1 MFCLLLMNQRLSLRA
16 LCNSWSMKMFSLNE
30 IDCRTSYEMVKAR
43 AYEALKHGSCNAH
56 GPLCG
61 TIVVHLRKNMSSK
74 QILHTTQ
81 RIRCN
86 GSLFSFV
93 CTILLSMWKNKH
105 TAHTNC
111 TLTLTLNFSIVFH
124 RRIATCDY
132 CQRTSCAVAS
142 YTIFSC
148 YLDHFCN
155 PLLLPSDFFLLVAVF
170 IA

>member
-1 MFCLLLMNQRLSLRA
+1 
-16 LCNSWSMKMFSLNE
+16 
-30 IDCRTSYEMVKAR
+30 
-43 AYEALKHGSCNAH
+43 
-56 GPLCG
+56 
-61 TIVVHLRKNMSSK
+61 MSSK

-132 CQRTSCAVAS
+132 CERTSCAVAS
-142 YTIFSC
+142 YTIFSS

-155 PLLLPSDFFLLVAVF
+155 PLLLPSDFFSSRRCLHCLTIFHSTILREIKIIFDLLLCLQF
-170 IA
+170 IRTTEPFAI

>member
-1 MFCLLLMNQRLSLRA
+1 MKLIVARRMRWLKLVHTKHS
-16 LCNSWSMKMFSLNE
+16 SMVLAMHTGHCVGQSQCTFE
-30 IDCRTSYEMVKAR
+30 
-43 AYEALKHGSCNAH
+43 
-56 GPLCG
+56 
-61 TIVVHLRKNMSSK
+61 KNMSSK

-132 CQRTSCAVAS
+132 CERTSCAVAS

>member
-1 MFCLLLMNQRLSLRA
+1 MNQRLSLRA

-30 IDCRTSYEMVKAR
+30 IDCRTSCMRWLKLV

-56 GPLCG
+56 EALCG
-61 TIVVHLRKNMSSK
+61 TIVMHLRKNMSSK

-93 CTILLSMWKNKH
+93 CTIWLSMWKNKH

-111 TLTLTLNFSIVFH
+111 TLTLTLNFSIVFY

-155 PLLLPSDFFLLVAVF
+155 PLLLPSDFFFVAVF